1 MAVKTAPPPTR
12 SLQTPNALALF
23 ELRGYQGSGGVTGGA
38 TLSSALD
45 ALNAN
50 RVRSFLTMLGIIIG
64 VSAVIA
70 VVALAQGVTQNIN
83 ANFASLGT
91 NILTIS
97 PGTTQSGG
105 ALTAAGSSETLTQG
119 DANAIAQLSTVA
131 NVSPIINANEQ
142 VVYQDNN
149 WNTSVRGVYPT
160 YQQINNWQLA
170 EGSWFSQ
177 QAENQGESVAVI
189 GATTAQELFPEGT
202 DPVGKTIRAGTALF
216 TVIGVLQSKGSSGGA
231 NSDDVIFVPFT
242 AAYNH
247 LNTSNYVS
255 QIQVQVDSTKDLT
268 LATQQITYLL
278 RQRHHLYGPDPS
290 ATSTST
296 QRSSSLFG
304 GAGGRGPGG
313 PGSGP
318 GGPGGGGPGGGGPG
332 GGGNQGNTT
341 NARAGSNS
349 STGASAGSKSSY
361 SSSSRTVGEANDFQ
375 IFNVESIIESAQQ
388 SSAMLEILLVGIAAI
403 SLAVGGIGIMNIML
417 VSVTE
422 RTREIG
428 IRMAIG
434 ARRRD
439 VRNQFLTEAMML
451 CAAGGIVGIILGMGG
466 GFALTAGL
474 HLPYVL
480 TPYPALIAFVVS
492 SAVGIVF
499 GYYPAARA
507 SKLDPI
513 IALRTE

>member
-70 VVALAQGVTQNIN
+70 VVALAQGVSQNIN

-105 ALTAAGSSETLTQG
+105 ALSAAGSSETLTQG
-119 DANAIAQLSTVA
+119 DADAIAQLSTVA

-149 WNTSVRGVYPT
+149 WNTTVRGVYPN

-170 EGSWFSQ
+170 EGTWFSQ
-177 QAENQGESVAVI
+177 QAESQSESVAVI
-189 GATTAQELFPEGT
+189 GATTAEELFPAGT

-231 NSDDVIFVPFT
+231 NSDDVIFVPFS

-247 LNTSNYVS
+247 LNTSSYVS
-255 QIQVQVDSTKDLT
+255 QIQVQVDSTKDLA
-268 LATQQITYLL
+268 LAQQQITSLL

-290 ATSTST
+290 ATSTSAA

-304 GAGGRGPGG
+304 GGGRGG
-313 PGSGP
+313 PP
-318 GGPGGGGPGGGGPG
+318 PGGGGPGGGGPG
-332 GGGNQGNTT
+332 SGGTGGST
-341 NARAGSNS
+341 NARSG
-349 STGASAGSKSSY
+349 
-361 SSSSRTVGEANDFQ
+361 SSSSGSSSGITTKTVGEANDFQ
-375 IFNVESIIESAQQ
+375 IFNVESIIQSAQQ
-388 SSAMLEILLVGIAAI
+388 SSSMLEILLVGIAAI

-451 CAAGGIVGIILGMGG
+451 CAAGGIVGIVIGIAG
-466 GFALTAGL
+466 GFALVKVLGL
-474 HLPYVL
+474 PFVL